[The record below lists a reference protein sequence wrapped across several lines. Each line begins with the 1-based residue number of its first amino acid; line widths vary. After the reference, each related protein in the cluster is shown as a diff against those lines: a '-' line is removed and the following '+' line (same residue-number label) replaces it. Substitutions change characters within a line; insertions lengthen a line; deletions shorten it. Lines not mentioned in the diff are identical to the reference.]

1 MMWRLIAI
9 LLLGALPAVAQ
20 NSSAKTVAA
29 LCQSAISGGKDLASC
44 SGYVRG
50 VLDADQLWYS
60 AMLKETHFSVLAQ
73 FYCAPAS
80 LQTKDAAKLFV
91 DWLKRNPKHENDP
104 AANAIVL
111 ALRDKYP
118 CK

>member
-1 MMWRLIAI
+1 LIW
-9 LLLGALPAVAQ
+9 GALPAVAQ
-20 NSSAKTVAA
+20 NSNAKTVGNV
-29 LCQSAISGGKDLASC
+29 CQSALNGGAQLSSC

-50 VLDADQLWYS
+50 VLDANQLWYT
-60 AMLKETHFSVLAQ
+60 AALKEKHFSLLAQ
-73 FYCAPAS
+73 FYCAPET

-91 DWLKRNPKHENDP
+91 DWLKQNPNHDTDP